1 MLRFH
6 GWWEDDAHIY
16 AAQQLCLGGELT
28 DWLAA
33 QPAYTEQL
41 AAKVTYDLLQALTYC
56 HGKGICHRDVK
67 PQNLLFTSYEP
78 SAYLKL
84 ADYGLATHWHPS
96 GGGGEVTAGANAAAG
111 GREAQTRHDNM
122 TKK

>member
-1 MLRFH
+1 VHAAASDWQVRILEELSADRHRNMLRFH

-56 HGKGICHRDVK
+56 HGKGI
-67 PQNLLFTSYEP
+67 
-78 SAYLKL
+78 
-84 ADYGLATHWHPS
+84 
-96 GGGGEVTAGANAAAG
+96 
-111 GREAQTRHDNM
+111 
-122 TKK
+122 